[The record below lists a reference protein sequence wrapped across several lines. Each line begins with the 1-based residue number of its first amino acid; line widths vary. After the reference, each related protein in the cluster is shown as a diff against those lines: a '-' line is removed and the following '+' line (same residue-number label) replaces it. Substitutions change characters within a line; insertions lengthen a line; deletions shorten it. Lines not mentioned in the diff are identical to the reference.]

1 MAQEVSPGDRRGAR
15 PVRSDSGPQP
25 VIPPVSSR
33 SGHDAAVRRL
43 TDLSRQL
50 AEVQQQ
56 ISTGRKVVRP
66 GDDPV
71 AFARAAALKRA
82 DASADVQRR
91 AMDAAGSRL
100 AASETALAGIA
111 DIMAR
116 AKELALAGRNA
127 SVSAADRRILAGEVG
142 ELLSAARGLAEA
154 RGPDGEALF
163 AGAGTPPSYGED
175 ADGLA
180 AWAGLGGAPRVA
192 VLGRTLAAGVTG
204 PEAFGV
210 TAPLPPPDPLVPP
223 DPELP
228 PPPRARNLFDALAH
242 LADSLTQ
249 ARPSFFE
256 AGMDEAL
263 GAIDGHIDGLAAAQA
278 TLGTRAARLEAE
290 AERLDKAQLQYKTE
304 VSTLEDTDMAAAIA
318 RLDRLGVVLD
328 AAQASFARV
337 SRLSLWDEIR

>member
-1 MAQEVSPGDRRGAR
+1 PGDRRGAR
-15 PVRSDSGPQP
+15 SVRSDSGPQP

-33 SGHDAAVRRL
+33 AGHDAAVRRL

-71 AFARAAALKRA
+71 AFARTAALKRA

>member
-1 MAQEVSPGDRRGAR
+1 M
-15 PVRSDSGPQP
+15 
-25 VIPPVSSR
+25 IPPVSSR

-56 ISTGRKVVRP
+56 ISTGRRVVKP

-71 AFARAAALKRA
+71 AFARAATLKRA
-82 DASADVQRR
+82 DAAGDVQRR
-91 AMDAAGSRL
+91 AMDAAQSRL
-100 AASETALAGIA
+100 SSSEVALAGIA

-116 AKELALAGRNA
+116 AKELSLAGRSAGLNA
-127 SVSAADRRILAGEVG
+127 GDRAVLAGEVV
-142 ELLSAARGLAEA
+142 ELLAAARGLAEA

-163 AGAGTPPSYGED
+163 AGAGTPPSYSDD

-180 AWAGLGGAPRVA
+180 AWAGLGAAPRVA
-192 VLGRTLAAGVTG
+192 VIGRTLAAGVTG

-210 TAPLPPPDPLVPP
+210 TEALPPLDPMAPPPDPEV
-223 DPELP
+223 P

-249 ARPSFFE
+249 AKPAFFE
-256 AGMDEAL
+256 AGMDEAI
-263 GAIDGHIDGLAAAQA
+263 AAMDTHINGLAAAQA
-278 TLGTRAARLEAE
+278 LLGTRSARLEAE
-290 AERLDKAQLQYKTE
+290 AERLDKTQLQLKTE
-304 VSTLEDTDMAAAIA
+304 VSKLEDTDMAAAIA

>member
-1 MAQEVSPGDRRGAR
+1 
-15 PVRSDSGPQP
+15 

>member
-1 MAQEVSPGDRRGAR
+1 
-15 PVRSDSGPQP
+15 
-25 VIPPVSSR
+25 
-33 SGHDAAVRRL
+33 
-43 TDLSRQL
+43 
-50 AEVQQQ
+50 
-56 ISTGRKVVRP
+56 
-66 GDDPV
+66 
-71 AFARAAALKRA
+71 LKRA